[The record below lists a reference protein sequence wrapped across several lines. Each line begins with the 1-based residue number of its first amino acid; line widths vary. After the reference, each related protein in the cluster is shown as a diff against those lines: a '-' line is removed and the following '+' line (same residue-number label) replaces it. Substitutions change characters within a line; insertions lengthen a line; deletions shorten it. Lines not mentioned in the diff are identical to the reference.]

1 MNNINKKNLIIYLIM
16 ITVLFLSSC
25 DQNVGKRI
33 IEKSEKV
40 KEK

>member
-16 ITVLFLSSC
+16 ITVLFVSSC

-40 KEK
+40 REK

>member
-1 MNNINKKNLIIYLIM
+1 MNNINKKNSIIFLIM
-16 ITVLFLSSC
+16 ITVLFVSSC

>member
-1 MNNINKKNLIIYLIM
+1 MNNINKKNTIVYFIM
-16 ITVLFLSSC
+16 ITVLFVSSC

>member
-1 MNNINKKNLIIYLIM
+1 MNNINKKNSIIYLIL
-16 ITVLFLSSC
+16 ITVLFVSSC
-25 DQNVGKRI
+25 DQNVGKRV